1 MRRLTYLFG
10 VLALG
15 LSACVPPADPLGPAY
30 AIETIPMPDGL
41 VAETGGLE
49 FLPDGR
55 LVASFHRGE
64 ILIYDPETQ
73 AWSTFADGLHDG
85 LGILPE
91 PSGSVL
97 VMQRPELTRL
107 TDTDADGRADLFETV
122 TDDFGMSGN
131 YHEFAFGPVRD
142 ADGALYL
149 SLGTASNGDGVRD
162 LKRGLFNPLGRP
174 GRMYSSVPYRG
185 YVMRLAPDG
194 TLEPF
199 AHGFRTPNGL
209 GFDLEGRLFVTDN
222 QGDWLGT
229 SPLYHVEEGNFY
241 GHVTSLVWEPGFDI
255 DPLTLPVDSLDAM
268 RTPPVV
274 QFPHGILANSP
285 TQPIV
290 VADDRFGP
298 FKGQLIVG
306 EMNFPRLLRVMLEE
320 VGGALQ
326 GAATTLIDTTAL
338 RMGNNRLAF
347 APDGSLWVGQNDH
360 GWVGDRGIQRVAW
373 TGTLPMDLHTM
384 HLTETGF
391 DLSFTLPLDAATV
404 ATDSALT
411 VTRYRYAYHRAYGS
425 PQLDV
430 TAVTVTDW
438 RTSDDARTLSLDL
451 SELVPGFVYQIDFA
465 GLRAN
470 TGRPLDNPHVYYTLN
485 RLR

>member
-1 MRRLTYLFG
+1 M
-10 VLALG
+10 LALG
-15 LSACVPPADPLGPAY
+15 LTACAPPADPLGPAY
-30 AIETIPMPDGL
+30 VVETIPMPDGL
-41 VAETGGLE
+41 VAETGGID

-91 PSGSVL
+91 PDGSVL

-107 TDTDADGRADLFETV
+107 SDTDADGRADLFETV

-142 ADGALYL
+142 ADGVLYF
-149 SLGTASNGDGVRD
+149 SLGTASQLAGVRD
-162 LKRGLFNPLGRP
+162 LKRGVFNPLGRP

-185 YVMRLAPDG
+185 YVMRLYPDG

-199 AHGFRTPNGL
+199 ANGFRTPNGL

-241 GHVTSLVWEPGFDI
+241 GHVTSLVWEPGFDV
-255 DPLTLPVDSLDAM
+255 DPLTLPVDSLNAM
-268 RTPPVV
+268 RTLPAV

-285 TQPIV
+285 TQPIA

-298 FKGQLIVG
+298 FKGQLIIG
-306 EMNFPRLLRVMLEE
+306 EMNYPRLLRVMLEE
-320 VGGALQ
+320 VDGALQ

-338 RMGNNRLAF
+338 RKGNNRLAF

-373 TGTLPMDLHTM
+373 TGATPMDIHTM
-384 HLTETGF
+384 RLTETGF
-391 DLSFTLPLDAATV
+391 DLDLTLPLDV
-404 ATDSALT
+404 ATLAADSALT

-430 TAVTVTDW
+430 TDVAVTDW
-438 RTSDDARTLSLDL
+438 ALSDDARTLALDL
-451 SELVPGFVYQIDFA
+451 DELVPGFVYQLDFA
-465 GLRAN
+465 GVRAKN
-470 TGRPLDNPHVYYTLN
+470 GRPLDNPHLYYTLN